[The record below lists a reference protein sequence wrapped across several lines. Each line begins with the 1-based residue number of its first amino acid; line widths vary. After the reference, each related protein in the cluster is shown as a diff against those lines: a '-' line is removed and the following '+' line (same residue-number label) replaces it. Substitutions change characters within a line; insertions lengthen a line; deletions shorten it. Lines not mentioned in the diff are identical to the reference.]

1 MKEVLLLIL
10 LIGIPEVA
18 GATARQHS
26 HSELGALAARE
37 AERRAIAAGFDAVEV
52 KVMPLDSRLGL
63 KQCEEPVKILEG
75 RHQFALGKVN
85 IGIRCDLPEA
95 WTIYLRATVTSSMSV
110 PVLTSSMNR
119 SDLIGK
125 NDISY
130 RIIDIASDLRGIVLD
145 PRNIVGKEVTRD
157 LHAGR
162 PLRRS
167 DLKSPQLIKRGQ
179 SVSITSS
186 VAGLKVTM
194 KGKALGN
201 AAAGDRLWVENQSS
215 QKRVEGVV
223 TDTGE
228 VLVQ

>member
-95 WTIYLRATVTSSMSV
+95 WTIYLRLSLFW
-110 PVLTSSMNR
+110 P
-119 SDLIGK
+119 
-125 NDISY
+125 
-130 RIIDIASDLRGIVLD
+130 
-145 PRNIVGKEVTRD
+145 PR
-157 LHAGR
+157 
-162 PLRRS
+162 
-167 DLKSPQLIKRGQ
+167 
-179 SVSITSS
+179 
-186 VAGLKVTM
+186 
-194 KGKALGN
+194 
-201 AAAGDRLWVENQSS
+201 
-215 QKRVEGVV
+215 
-223 TDTGE
+223 
-228 VLVQ
+228 